1 MREIFIFMKGLQT
14 SWTAVTV
21 MVASLTIWWPHGLVL
36 TVIIK
41 VTAIFVPQV
50 KVTLVTGH

>member
-1 MREIFIFMKGLQT
+1 MKGLKS

-36 TVIIK
+36 TEITK